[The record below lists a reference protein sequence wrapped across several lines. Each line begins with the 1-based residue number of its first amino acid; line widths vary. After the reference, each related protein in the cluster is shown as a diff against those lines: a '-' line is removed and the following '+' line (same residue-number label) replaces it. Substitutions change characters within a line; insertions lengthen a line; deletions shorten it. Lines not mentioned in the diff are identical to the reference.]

1 MNNMILRFLVSRAG
15 GILSPIIAGIVG
27 VGIAKLAT
35 YDSHLASGID
45 QTAVTG
51 FVVALILS
59 AINYFTNLKQTDGV
73 KAIQALVNVP
83 QDGIPGPVTY
93 TEVRKAIP
101 VTNDQLPN

>member
-1 MNNMILRFLVSRAG
+1 MNKAILRFLVSRAG
-15 GILSPIIAGIVG
+15 GILSPIIAGIIG
-27 VGIAKLAT
+27 LGIAKLST
-35 YDSHLASGID
+35 YDSNLASGID

-59 AINYFTNLKQTDGV
+59 LVNYYTNVRQTDGV

-83 QDGIPGPVTY
+83 QDGIPGPITY

-101 VTNDQLPN
+101 VK

>member
-1 MNNMILRFLVSRAG
+1 MNKAILRFLVSRAG
-15 GILSPIIAGIVG
+15 GILSPIIAGIIG
-27 VGIAKLAT
+27 LGIAKLAT
-35 YDSHLASGID
+35 YDPNLASGID

-59 AINYFTNLKQTDGV
+59 LVNYYTNVSQTDGV

-83 QDGIPGPVTY
+83 QDGIPGPITY

-101 VTNDQLPN
+101 VKND